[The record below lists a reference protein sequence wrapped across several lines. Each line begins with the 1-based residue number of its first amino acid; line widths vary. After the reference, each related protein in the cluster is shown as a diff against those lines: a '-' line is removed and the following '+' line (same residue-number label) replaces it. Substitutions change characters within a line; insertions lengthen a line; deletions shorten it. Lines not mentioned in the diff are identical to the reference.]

1 MFFIK
6 GVKKIKVEYDKPE
19 LGKSMKKLLIEERFK
34 EARLFLEKK
43 DMMQLEMGT
52 QEYSKVLERI
62 IKDLRAVKASLRTRS
77 REGARHRKESDRIQS
92 AINAMKYLENK
103 SRKMLNSSMMKE
115 KKTLDEKL
123 SRADIKNFLKTF
135 K

>member
-6 GVKKIKVEYDKPE
+6 GVKRRKIKYDNVK

-34 EARLFLEKK
+34 KARLFLEKK
-43 DMMQLEMGT
+43 DIMQLEMGT
-52 QEYSKVLERI
+52 QEYSNVLERI

-103 SRKMLNSSMMKE
+103 SRKMINSGMMNEEKE
-115 KKTLDEKL
+115 SSENLTR
-123 SRADIKNFLKTF
+123 SDIKNFLKTF
-135 K
+135 R

>member
-1 MFFIK
+1 
-6 GVKKIKVEYDKPE
+6 
-19 LGKSMKKLLIEERFK
+19 MKKQIIEERFK
-34 EARLFLEKK
+34 KACLFLERK
-43 DMMQLEMGT
+43 DITHLEMGT

-103 SRKMLNSSMMKE
+103 SKKMINNGIIKE
-115 KKTLDEKL
+115 EKFLDKNL
-123 SRADIKNFLKTF
+123 TRADIKNFLKTF
-135 K
+135 T

>member
-1 MFFIK
+1 
-6 GVKKIKVEYDKPE
+6 
-19 LGKSMKKLLIEERFK
+19 MKKLLIEERFK

-103 SRKMLNSSMMKE
+103 SRKMINSSMMKE
-115 KKTLDEKL
+115 EKTLDEKL

>member
-6 GVKKIKVEYDKPE
+6 GVKRRKIKYDNPK

-34 EARLFLEKK
+34 KARLFLEKK
-43 DMMQLEMGT
+43 DIMQLEMGT
-52 QEYSKVLERI
+52 QEYSNVLERI

-103 SRKMLNSSMMKE
+103 SRKMINSGMMNEEKE
-115 KKTLDEKL
+115 SSENLTR
-123 SRADIKNFLKTF
+123 SDIKNFLKTF
-135 K
+135 R